1 MSIGRRVAEARQ
13 SKGLSQYAL
22 AKQVGVSSAYI
33 QKLERGEIRTPAIE
47 KLQRFAE
54 VLGVSVGS
62 LVESEQEHGQLAEDR
77 NARLW
82 EKFAAHFKAG
92 DPETFAEVVASLP
105 KNDQA
110 MLVRLAKLLDIES
123 KLG

>member
-1 MSIGRRVAEARQ
+1 
-13 SKGLSQYAL
+13 
-22 AKQVGVSSAYI
+22 
-33 QKLERGEIRTPAIE
+33 
-47 KLQRFAE
+47 
-54 VLGVSVGS
+54 
-62 LVESEQEHGQLAEDR
+62 
-77 NARLW
+77 LW

>member
-1 MSIGRRVAEARQ
+1 VNIIAGDIKSPRRETIQAIAR
-13 SKGLSQYAL
+13 
-22 AKQVGVSSAYI
+22 
-33 QKLERGEIRTPAIE
+33 
-47 KLQRFAE
+47 
-54 VLGVSVGS
+54 VLGVSKQWIYEGDVP
-62 LVESEQEHGQLAEDR
+62 VAENRAAYTASSDYR

>member
-1 MSIGRRVAEARQ
+1 
-13 SKGLSQYAL
+13 
-22 AKQVGVSSAYI
+22 
-33 QKLERGEIRTPAIE
+33 
-47 KLQRFAE
+47 
-54 VLGVSVGS
+54 
-62 LVESEQEHGQLAEDR
+62 LAELIAVSQSTLARWEQRNIPPKDEEAIGAIAQHLRLDMDVLLGIMEEQAEDVEGDELVTPTSR